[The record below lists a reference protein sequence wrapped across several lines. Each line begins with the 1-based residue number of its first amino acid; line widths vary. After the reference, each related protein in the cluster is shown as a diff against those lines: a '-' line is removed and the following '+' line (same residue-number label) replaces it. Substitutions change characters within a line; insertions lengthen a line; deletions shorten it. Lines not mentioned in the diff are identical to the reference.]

1 MRKPPTK
8 ALCAE
13 AVPVDASSGQSWSG
27 GEGVEGGITKD
38 YVTVKYEYWNNS
50 DFSKDEF
57 TEGVFY
63 KL

>member
-1 MRKPPTK
+1 M
-8 ALCAE
+8 
-13 AVPVDASSGQSWSG
+13 DASSGQSWSG